1 MQTDTNSD
9 YIIVNLPE
17 GTKLTKRPMQSLK
30 PNEMS
35 DRQFLGWNI
44 QTRSQLVEDLY
55 YTCRQNG
62 DILEELLDEYVYLLK
77 DNTDRLDVLANYVK
91 EEDIIHG

>member
-1 MQTDTNSD
+1 MQTDTN
-9 YIIVNLPE
+9 
-17 GTKLTKRPMQSLK
+17 LK
-30 PNEMS
+30 PHEMS

-62 DILEELLDEYVYLLK
+62 DILEELLDELVYLLK
-77 DNTDRLDVLANYVK
+77 DDTERLDTLQKYCD
-91 EEDIIHG
+91 EELK